1 VFGTSGPDGA
11 SAGAA
16 TLGGVTNRIVVGVD
30 GSVGARTA
38 LLWAV
43 DECRLRRRTLLIV
56 HAPDGAAVATA
67 GAPSPRA
74 LDEFGERL
82 LGAHAAAA
90 SARQPGVAV
99 TTMLSHEPAA
109 DTLVVLSGDAD
120 LLVVGTH
127 GLGGNL
133 ASILGSVSH
142 RVAPHAHC
150 PVAVVPDQPVLNGGG
165 APASRL
171 VVGVS
176 ATVSGR
182 AALEFALEEAVR
194 RDATVVAVRAGHE
207 SAAVNRAAVLPRDLA
222 PLLER
227 YPGARVEP
235 DLVTAEPAEALLA
248 AARDAVLL
256 VVGCHHSDDRWSTR
270 LGPVPS
276 AILHR
281 VPCPVVVVGRRRDVP
296 VAAA

>member
-1 VFGTSGPDGA
+1 
-11 SAGAA
+11 
-16 TLGGVTNRIVVGVD
+16 VTNRIVVGVD

-38 LLWAV
+38 LVWAV

-56 HAPDGAAVATA
+56 HAPDGAAAATP
-67 GAPSPRA
+67 GEPSLRA
-74 LDEFGERL
+74 LDELGERL

-109 DTLVVLSGDAD
+109 DALVVLSGDAE

-142 RVAPHAHC
+142 RVAVHAHC
-150 PVAVVPDQPVLNGGG
+150 PVAVVPEQLVLNGGG
-165 APASRL
+165 PPASRI

-194 RDATVVAVRAGHE
+194 RDATVVAVRAGDE
-207 SAAVNRAAVLPRDLA
+207 PATVNRAALSRDLA

-227 YPGARVEP
+227 YPRARVEP

-248 AARDAVLL
+248 AARDAVLV

-281 VPCPVVVVGRRRDVP
+281 VPCPVVVVGQRRDVP

>member
-1 VFGTSGPDGA
+1 
-11 SAGAA
+11 
-16 TLGGVTNRIVVGVD
+16 VTNRIVVGVD

-38 LLWAV
+38 LVWAV

-56 HAPDGAAVATA
+56 HAPDGAAAATP
-67 GAPSPRA
+67 GEPSLRA
-74 LDEFGERL
+74 LDELGERL

-109 DTLVVLSGDAD
+109 DTLVVLSGDAE

-142 RVAPHAHC
+142 RVAVHAHC
-150 PVAVVPDQPVLNGGG
+150 PVAVVPEQLVLNGGG
-165 APASRL
+165 PPASRI

-194 RDATVVAVRAGHE
+194 RDATVVAVRAGDE
-207 SAAVNRAAVLPRDLA
+207 PATVNRAALSRDLA

-227 YPGARVEP
+227 YPRARVEP

-248 AARDAVLL
+248 AARDAVLV

-281 VPCPVVVVGRRRDVP
+281 VPCPVVVVGQRRDIP

>member
-1 VFGTSGPDGA
+1 
-11 SAGAA
+11 
-16 TLGGVTNRIVVGVD
+16 VTNRIVVGVD

-38 LLWAV
+38 LVWAV

-56 HAPDGAAVATA
+56 HAPDGAAAATP
-67 GAPSPRA
+67 GEPSLRA
-74 LDEFGERL
+74 LDELGERL

-109 DTLVVLSGDAD
+109 DTLVVLSGDAE

-142 RVAPHAHC
+142 RVAVHAHC
-150 PVAVVPDQPVLNGGG
+150 PVAVVPEQLVLNGGG
-165 APASRL
+165 PPASRI

-194 RDATVVAVRAGHE
+194 RDATVVAVRAGDE
-207 SAAVNRAAVLPRDLA
+207 PATVNRAALSRDLA

-227 YPGARVEP
+227 YPRARVEP

-248 AARDAVLL
+248 AARDAVLV

-281 VPCPVVVVGRRRDVP
+281 VPCPVVVVGQRRDIP
-296 VAAA
+296 AAAA

>member
-56 HAPDGAAVATA
+56 HAPDGAAAASA
-67 GAPSPRA
+67 GAPSPGGR
-74 LDEFGERL
+74 DELGERL

-133 ASILGSVSH
+133 ASILGRSVTGW
-142 RVAPHAHC
+142 RRTRTAPSRSC
-150 PVAVVPDQPVLNGGG
+150 PN
-165 APASRL
+165 SR
-171 VVGVS
+171 
-176 ATVSGR
+176 
-182 AALEFALEEAVR
+182 
-194 RDATVVAVRAGHE
+194 
-207 SAAVNRAAVLPRDLA
+207 
-222 PLLER
+222 
-227 YPGARVEP
+227 
-235 DLVTAEPAEALLA
+235 
-248 AARDAVLL
+248 
-256 VVGCHHSDDRWSTR
+256 C
-270 LGPVPS
+270 
-276 AILHR
+276 
-281 VPCPVVVVGRRRDVP
+281 
-296 VAAA
+296 

>member
-1 VFGTSGPDGA
+1 MTS
-11 SAGAA
+11 
-16 TLGGVTNRIVVGVD
+16 RIVVGVD
-30 GSVGARTA
+30 GSAGARVA

-43 DECRLRRRTLLIV
+43 DECRVRRCTLLIV
-56 HAPDGAAVATA
+56 HAPDGAAAATP
-67 GAPSPRA
+67 GEAPLRV
-74 LDEFGERL
+74 LDEVGERL

-109 DTLVVLSGDAD
+109 DILVALSGDAE

-127 GLGGNL
+127 GRGGNL

-142 RVAPHAHC
+142 RVAAHAHC
-150 PVAVVPDQPVLNGGG
+150 PVAVVPEQLTRKGG
-165 APASRL
+165 AVPSRI

-176 ATVSGR
+176 AGVSGR
-182 AALEFALEEAVR
+182 AALEFALDEAVR
-194 RDATVVAVRAGHE
+194 RDATVVAVRAQHDPG
-207 SAAVNRAAVLPRDLA
+207 DLA
-222 PLLER
+222 ALIGR
-227 YPGARVEP
+227 YPNVRIETA
-235 DLVTAEPAEALLA
+235 LVSGEPADALLA
-248 AARDAVLL
+248 AARDAVLV

-281 VPCPVVVVGRRRDVP
+281 APCPVIVVGQRRNVP
-296 VAAA
+296 VAVA

>member
-1 VFGTSGPDGA
+1 
-11 SAGAA
+11 
-16 TLGGVTNRIVVGVD
+16 VTNRIVVGVD

-38 LLWAV
+38 LVWAV

-56 HAPDGAAVATA
+56 HAPDGAAAATP
-67 GAPSPRA
+67 GEPSLRA
-74 LDEFGERL
+74 LDELGERL

-109 DTLVVLSGDAD
+109 DALVVLSGDAE

-142 RVAPHAHC
+142 RVAVHAHC
-150 PVAVVPDQPVLNGGG
+150 PVAVVPEQLVLNGGG
-165 APASRL
+165 PPASRI

-194 RDATVVAVRAGHE
+194 RDATVVAVRAGDE
-207 SAAVNRAAVLPRDLA
+207 PATVNRAALSRDLA

-227 YPGARVEP
+227 YPRARVEP
-235 DLVTAEPAEALLA
+235 DLLTAEPAEALLA
-248 AARDAVLL
+248 AARDAVLV

-281 VPCPVVVVGRRRDVP
+281 VPCPVVVVGQRRDVP

>member
-1 VFGTSGPDGA
+1 
-11 SAGAA
+11 
-16 TLGGVTNRIVVGVD
+16 VTNRIVVGVD

-56 HAPDGAAVATA
+56 HAPDGAAAATP
-67 GAPSPRA
+67 GEPSLRA
-74 LDEFGERL
+74 LDELGERL

-142 RVAPHAHC
+142 RVAVHAHC
-150 PVAVVPDQPVLNGGG
+150 PVAVVPEQLVLNGGA
-165 APASRL
+165 APASRI

-176 ATVSGR
+176 ASVSGR

-194 RDATVVAVRAGHE
+194 RDATVVAVRAWDE
-207 SAAVNRAAVLPRDLA
+207 PATVNRTAALPRDLA

-235 DLVTAEPAEALLA
+235 DFVTAEPTEALRT
-248 AARDAVLL
+248 AARDAVLV

-281 VPCPVVVVGRRRDVP
+281 VPCPVVVVGQRRHVP